1 MQKRKRPTESRKQG
15 AIRISAKSLKSNEV
29 YGAMSKQFQ
38 SKFSNVQ

>member
-1 MQKRKRPTESRKQG
+1 MEASTEGVRASDDGEQSSEQ
-15 AIRISAKSLKSNEV
+15 AWKSNEV